1 MRKNGKT
8 SAGRQRWRCDAC
20 RSSGVARRDDGVRM
34 AQFRAFLRW
43 VTGTVSMRE
52 AAEAIGVSRRTFP
65 RAIDWCWNVRPRI
78 GADGVVHRFVEV
90 DGTYVPHGWC
100 MLVAIGED
108 GRPIG
113 WQWCHRE
120 NRSAYDALLRSL
132 TRPDLL
138 VCDGAAACLRA
149 AAGVWPGVPVQRC
162 LAHTLRNT
170 FADLTRGPRSEAG
183 RELLA
188 LIRRLPGIH
197 DPGRA
202 AGWLAAL
209 NDWHARHGGYIKERT
224 YARTDPGNPKARAG
238 RTWWWTHERL
248 RRAYFRIIAMQR
260 EGTLFAHLEQDGD
273 PPNNTNRLEGGVN
286 ADLKRRLDA
295 HRGLSPEHTKRCCE
309 WVVYMKS
316 ANPDPERFMTPDCW
330 DERKPPPRP
339 AGEPAPGTWTQMQL
353 PCDEPDTHEPGFG
366 IRKGWGGRS

>member
-1 MRKNGKT
+1 
-8 SAGRQRWRCDAC
+8 
-20 RSSGVARRDDGVRM
+20 M

-149 AAGVWPGVPVQRC
+149 AAGIWPGVPVQRC

-202 AGWLAAL
+202 AGWLAACIL
-209 NDWHARHGGYIKERT
+209 SSWVVRREVVPISWTLEWERSPLVVKCT
-224 YARTDPGNPKARAG
+224 R
-238 RTWWWTHERL
+238 EQRL
-248 RRAYFRIIAMQR
+248 RAVRLYERYDRSAASVTDELGYPSRGMLAQWHRA
-260 EGTLFAHLEQDGD
+260 
-273 PPNNTNRLEGGVN
+273 
-286 ADLKRRLDA
+286 
-295 HRGLSPEHTKRCCE
+295 
-309 WVVYMKS
+309 WVE
-316 ANPDPERFMTPDCW
+316 A
-330 DERKPPPRP
+330 
-339 AGEPAPGTWTQMQL
+339 
-353 PCDEPDTHEPGFG
+353 
-366 IRKGWGGRS
+366 